1 MKEKLKKLT
10 EIFKLIFG
18 YGIMI
23 TVFVGGLTFIGY
35 LVALVIGGDI
45 AVEICDFIYNKIIPV
60 MIYTSTS
67 LVLFGLLSMYLAGE
81 FALAP
86 DKKKKQ

>member
-35 LVALVIGGDI
+35 VAALVIGGDA
-45 AVEICDFIYNKIIPV
+45 AVAICDFIYNKIIPV
-60 MIYTSTS
+60 MIYASTA
-67 LVLFGLLSMYLAGE
+67 LVLFGLFSMYLAGE